1 MFKKLPDAGA
11 ATVTVLIDGKPF
23 QAPQG
28 CTAAAAALLAGATST
43 RTTAVSET
51 PRAPYCMM
59 GVCFECLMEI
69 DGIPNQQACLVP
81 VAEAMRINRQLGK
94 AGAKP

>member
-69 DGIPNQQACLVP
+69 DGKPNQQACLVP

>member
-1 MFKKLPDAGA
+1 MFKKLPDAGT

-28 CTAAAAALLAGATST
+28 CTAAAAAMLAGATST
-43 RTTAVSET
+43 RTTAVSEA

-69 DGIPNQQACLVP
+69 DGAPNQQACLVP
-81 VAEAMRINRQLGK
+81 VAEDMRINRQPGK
-94 AGAKP
+94 AEAKP

>member
-43 RTTAVSET
+43 RTTAVSEA

-69 DGIPNQQACLVP
+69 DGKPNQQACLVP
-81 VAEAMRINRQLGK
+81 VAKAMRINRQLGK

>member
-28 CTAAAAALLAGATST
+28 STAAAAALLAGETST
-43 RTTAVSET
+43 RITAVSET

-69 DGIPNQQACLVP
+69 DGAPNQQACLVP
-81 VAEAMRINRQLGK
+81 IVENMRINRQLGK
-94 AGAKP
+94 AGTRT

>member
-1 MFKKLPDAGA
+1 MFKKLPDAGT

-23 QAPQG
+23 QAPQS

-43 RTTAVSET
+43 RTTAVSEA

-69 DGIPNQQACLVP
+69 DGAPNQQACLVP
-81 VAEAMRINRQLGK
+81 VAEDMRINCQPGK
-94 AGAKP
+94 AEAKP